1 MCRIIL
7 AVTALISLFGTA
19 NAQDKPVPKA
29 EIQKYIVGH
38 TITAGGSLN
47 YGKDGRYTF
56 NDGSPGTY
64 RVDNGRI
71 CVDFD
76 NGRARCDKIVKDAG
90 KYYLITSKGDRVQF
104 KR

>member
-1 MCRIIL
+1 MRTVML
-7 AVTALISLFGTA
+7 AATALISLFDAA

-29 EIQKYIVGH
+29 ELQKLIAGR
-38 TITAGGSLN
+38 TITAGGSLSF
-47 YGKDGRYTF
+47 GADGRYSY
-56 NDGSPGTY
+56 NGGSPGTY

-90 KYYLITSKGDRVQF
+90 NYYLITAKGDRFQF